1 MHFKI
6 KSPPLRHPPPPSA
19 LSLRPPLSSLLPSYF
34 RDRSYG
40 HPPNKAPGT
49 RRHQAQG
56 TRHKAPGTRHQAQ
69 GTSQQA
75 PLTRHHGVRA
85 GRGRSPE
92 TASVLGLA
100 SRSGAGSAG
109 GGEGASACHP
119 SRSRT
124 WKGRSVQDWNR
135 VRGPAAAMS
144 APTLSPLPPPLPAQ
158 PRANCHNTS
167 KTLLSATDVVVAVVV
182 FFLVLQS
189 SRSNTYFLSHLVLVH
204 VASTGA
210 SGFHCLQV
218 L

>member
-56 TRHKAPGTRHQAQ
+56 ARHKAPGTRHKAPVSMHHSP
-69 GTSQQA
+69 GTTGFV
-75 PLTRHHGVRA
+75 LVGVVRRKRLRCWA
-85 GRGRSPE
+85 WLRVRGRGRR
-92 TASVLGLA
+92 V
-100 SRSGAGSAG
+100 G
-109 GGEGASACHP
+109 GGASACHS

-124 WKGRSVQDWNR
+124 WKGRSVQGWNR

-144 APTLSPLPPPLPAQ
+144 APTLFPPPPAPPSSAQGQLPQHLENIA
-158 PRANCHNTS
+158 
-167 KTLLSATDVVVAVVV
+167 
-182 FFLVLQS
+182 F
-189 SRSNTYFLSHLVLVH
+189 SN
-204 VASTGA
+204 
-210 SGFHCLQV
+210 
-218 L
+218 